1 MANSKQMKFTTA
13 AQAELKKGVDAIAR
27 AVAVTMGPT
36 GRNVVIAKGWG
47 SPHVTKDGV
56 TVAKEVELAE
66 PFANMGAR
74 MVQQVAKKTADVAG
88 DGTTAATVLAVEQE
102 ASGLRISPVTS
113 TQRDMST
120 CRLASALKLLMTS
133 AN

>member
-74 MVQQVAKKTADVAG
+74 MVQQLEKDAGGDAGALGVLDISQALALSKDTLATSKKRTRTSRR
-88 DGTTAATVLAVEQE
+88 TTP
-102 ASGLRISPVTS
+102 S
-113 TQRDMST
+113 
-120 CRLASALKLLMTS
+120 
-133 AN
+133 